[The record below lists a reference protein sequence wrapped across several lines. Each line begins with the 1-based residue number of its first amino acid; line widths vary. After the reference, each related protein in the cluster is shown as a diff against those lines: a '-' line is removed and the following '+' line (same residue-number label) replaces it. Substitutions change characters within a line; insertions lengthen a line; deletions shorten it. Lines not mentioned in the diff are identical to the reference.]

1 MQRRQFRSLV
11 YSEAQCGM
19 IAEALNKIFIA
30 QSPSLCIRAHLERL
44 IEAQSDHRELWE
56 KRKFTGVR
64 LRTIQSRALVKLK

>member
-30 QSPSLCIRAHLERL
+30 QSPSFCIRARLERPQGAL
-44 IEAQSDHRELWE
+44 GKE
-56 KRKFTGVR
+56 KIYRSPAEDDSITRFGKAEMNVCD
-64 LRTIQSRALVKLK
+64 